1 MQFNFFHLLIL
12 AVLAVAFITPVHSAP
27 YSEQELEALV
37 GLQDKVSEHLASS
50 NLSPAQKKK
59 IEDMMAKKEAAVKN
73 SFGK

>member
-27 YSEQELEALV
+27 FSEQELEALV
-37 GLQDKVSEHLASS
+37 GLQEKVTDYLGSS
-50 NLSPAQKKK
+50 NLSPAQKKE
-59 IEDMMAKKEAAVKN
+59 IEDIMAKKEAAIKS